1 MYNLATTETAI
12 APDYAAIKSKQQ
24 ATWGAGDYGRVG
36 VTLQITGE
44 QLCEAMDVH
53 SGQSLLDVAGGNG
66 NASLA
71 AARRFCKVVST
82 DYVGELLEQSRI
94 RAQAEGLAIEYRE
107 ADAEALPFEEGSFDN
122 VTSTFGVMFSPNQ
135 AQAVNE
141 LQRVCRTGGT
151 IGLANWT
158 PESFIGQLFKTVGRY
173 LPPPAGVESPAAWG
187 TEAFLQRHFGSLAK
201 EIRIQRRHFNFR
213 YHSPD
218 HWLDVF
224 STYYGPTLKAFQ
236 VLDETEAQSL
246 RDDILQLIG
255 RYNRAGNGAMVVPS
269 EYLEVVIKL

>member
-236 VLDETEAQSL
+236 ALDETDAQSL

>member
-135 AQAVNE
+135 AQAANE

-236 VLDETEAQSL
+236 ALDETEAQSL

>member
-1 MYNLATTETAI
+1 
-12 APDYAAIKSKQQ
+12 
-24 ATWGAGDYGRVG
+24 
-36 VTLQITGE
+36 
-44 QLCEAMDVH
+44 
-53 SGQSLLDVAGGNG
+53 
-66 NASLA
+66 
-71 AARRFCKVVST
+71 
-82 DYVGELLEQSRI
+82 
-94 RAQAEGLAIEYRE
+94 
-107 ADAEALPFEEGSFDN
+107 
-122 VTSTFGVMFSPNQ
+122 
-135 AQAVNE
+135 
-141 LQRVCRTGGT
+141 
-151 IGLANWT
+151 
-158 PESFIGQLFKTVGRY
+158 
-173 LPPPAGVESPAAWG
+173 VESPAAWG

-236 VLDETEAQSL
+236 ALDETDAQSL

>member
-135 AQAVNE
+135 AQAANE
-141 LQRVCRTGGT
+141 LQRVCRFGGT

-236 VLDETEAQSL
+236 ALDETEAQSL

>member
-135 AQAVNE
+135 AQAANE

-236 VLDETEAQSL
+236 ALDETDAQSL

>member
-135 AQAVNE
+135 AQAANE

-201 EIRIQRRHFNFR
+201 EIRIQQRHFNFR

-236 VLDETEAQSL
+236 ALDETEAQSL

>member
-135 AQAVNE
+135 AQAANE
-141 LQRVCRTGGT
+141 LQRVCKTGGT

-236 VLDETEAQSL
+236 ALDETEAQSL